1 MGRDFDWAT
10 FAGSPVVEA
19 APRPVFG
26 ALDEATLDGVSVCV
40 AELFSELA
48 LGEDVEVVVTVLPEA
63 WALSSET
70 L

>member
-1 MGRDFDWAT
+1 MGFDFDWAS
-10 FAGSPVVEA
+10 FAGSPMVVA

-26 ALDEATLDGVSVCV
+26 ALDETTLDGVAMRV
-40 AELFSELA
+40 AEFFGELA

-63 WALSSET
+63 WAVSPKT